1 MRIAFALVCALA
13 LAALVGPAK
22 AGDYYYA
29 GGYYGGGCCNRAVVV
44 EAPPPR
50 RVVHSLPGAYSI
62 YGIPTGRYVTLYPST
77 ERRRVVRQTEHD
89 FYTTVADYA
98 QMDCHW
104 QQVPLRAGKSLW
116 VWGVKTDC
124 W

>member
-1 MRIAFALVCALA
+1 MRFAFATFCALA
-13 LAALVGPAK
+13 FAALVGPAK
-22 AGDYYYA
+22 AGDYYYS
-29 GGYYGGGCCNRAVVV
+29 GGYRAGGCCTRGVVV
-44 EAPPPR
+44 EAPPSR
-50 RVVHSLPGAYSI
+50 IVHSLPGAYSI
-62 YGIPTGRYVTLYPST
+62 YGIPTGRYVTIYPST

-98 QMDCHW
+98 QARCHW
-104 QQVPLRAGKSLW
+104 QQVPLRAGKSFW